1 MRQTFSPFGP
11 IMEIRVFP
19 DKGYSFIRS
28 ASCVRLLITFF
39 ASSQLSMIQE
49 QTEALLAV
57 GKLLLYQQFE
67 VILPE

>member
-1 MRQTFSPFGP
+1 M
-11 IMEIRVFP
+11 FP

-28 ASCVRLLITFF
+28 APRVRLLITFF
-39 ASSQLSMIQE
+39 TSSQLSMIQE

-67 VILPE
+67 VILPK